1 MTFLEERV
9 FEKNMYDKFGAF
21 LYYVYFLELYFLKLV
36 NAFIHYSFE
45 EEGFFEKNVIYFAT
59 SIFLKIYVG

>member
-21 LYYVYFLELYFLKLV
+21 LYVLYFLKLV